1 MNKVLSYKDFLSQY
15 KENKDIESIPKL
27 ICKTSKWNLSDL
39 PGDVLDIYHKLLE
52 LNPNHTFVYF
62 DDDDCLD
69 FIETFYPEYIKH
81 YNKVIPTAY
90 KADLFR
96 YLFLHKHG
104 GCYGDMTQ
112 EIFVSYD
119 SICDNFK
126 RVICR
131 DTVTNELGL
140 YNALMCTMPS
150 DPLIDRV
157 LDICKKNIEDENYT
171 KSPLGITGPIALGK
185 AFIELYK
192 LDCILLGENNDSLIL
207 DFCKQENEEVIV
219 DTRTK
224 EIIGTPK
231 SKNHSKLLYKHK
243 TMGLSPFSTHYHDMW
258 WRKTVFRINIE
269 LENEIIKTEPDKKG
283 LIIIGIYNTSF
294 KNVDANHK
302 GKKIVVWNNSST
314 SIVNKDFYF

>member
-96 YLFLHKHG
+96 Y
-104 GCYGDMTQ
+104 
-112 EIFVSYD
+112 
-119 SICDNFK
+119 
-126 RVICR
+126 
-131 DTVTNELGL
+131 